1 MSVSRRQA
9 MVDPD
14 HGKLSIVRQC
24 SLLKISRSTLYY
36 KKRGESAINLE
47 IMREIDRIFMEWPF
61 TGVRQMRRHL
71 VRLGYP
77 VGLKRIRRLM
87 RLMGLMPIYQKP
99 RTSLPNAGEEHF
111 PYLLSNIEISHSN
124 QVWCSD
130 ITYVPMER
138 GFLYLVAV
146 MDWQSRKILS
156 WGLSSTLET
165 DFCVR
170 ALETA
175 IERYGKPEIF
185 NTDQGSQYTSFAFTN
200 TLRENGIQISMDG
213 KGRCMDNIFIER
225 LWRSLKYEEIYI
237 HAYESGQEA
246 RKGIGR
252 WIDFYNRQ
260 RPHSSLAGKTPD
272 EYYAEDMKNVA

>member
-1 MSVSRRQA
+1 

-99 RTSLPNAGEEHF
+99 RTSLPNAGDKHF
-111 PYLLSNIEISHSN
+111 PYLLSKIEISHSN

-185 NTDQGSQYTSFAFTN
+185 NTDQGSQYTSFAFYEYITGKWHTN
-200 TLRENGIQISMDG
+200 LNGW
-213 KGRCMDNIFIER
+213 E
-225 LWRSLKYEEIYI
+225 RSL
-237 HAYESGQEA
+237 HG
-246 RKGIGR
+246 
-252 WIDFYNRQ
+252 
-260 RPHSSLAGKTPD
+260 
-272 EYYAEDMKNVA
+272 